1 MFAKTPTVK
10 KSILAD
16 TIEENVYNSFKRPTK
31 TGKRQMVFKRPMRL
45 KGRRGDV

>member
-31 TGKRQMVFKRPMRL
+31 KLVKGRWYL
-45 KGRRGDV
+45 KGR

>member
-16 TIEENVYNSFKRPTK
+16 TIEENVYNSFKRNKVLVLNLSPYIYK
-31 TGKRQMVFKRPMRL
+31 NN
-45 KGRRGDV
+45 